1 MQQIQKGTGLLSLFS
16 CNRSEL
22 STCGERSFET
32 SPAYWILCES
42 MKFTSG
48 LWRAA
53 LRPLTYSLLE
63 LHQKKKKEEE
73 ENMGCSAFWD
83 MLTHEGSGAAF
94 QIFKL
99 E

>member
-1 MQQIQKGTGLLSLFS
+1 MQQIQKGTGLLSLCS

-22 STCGERSFET
+22 STCGERSFEI
-32 SPAYWILCES
+32 SPVYWILCES
-42 MKFTSG
+42 MKFTAR

-53 LRPLTYSLLE
+53 LCPLMYSLLE
-63 LHQKKKKEEE
+63 LHLKKKKEERMVR
-73 ENMGCSAFWD
+73 NAFWD
-83 MLTHEGSGAAF
+83 MLAHEGSGAAF